1 MVELLGMPPLHMIE
15 SSAKARKF
23 FVRRGGD
30 RPYWEL
36 RARPASSGAGSASST
51 PAPRGRVPGLIGR
64 DAPRAEQ
71 QEGIARLIFRD
82 LVGRM
87 LCYDAAARITPLE
100 ALHHYFFCTD
110 EIARFILDCNT
121 LQRPSQVSVLAFFPS
136 IWLLLLLLSFLS
148 SSLLSHG
155 LPPAQVPQV
164 PAYPSSSARGH
175 TRHASRQYTE
185 NALREAA
192 RLLDRRFPGIKT
204 QAVPPLALGPA
215 GDEPAPDEV
224 DLERSLHNMSISPR
238 E

>member
-36 RARPASSGAGSASST
+36 RARPGNAGSNAGT
-51 PAPRGRVPGLIGR
+51 PAPRGKSLDELLRVPGLIGR

-82 LVGRM
+82 LVARM

-121 LQRPSQVSVLAFFPS
+121 LQRPSQVPLLSVVSVLTMRR
-136 IWLLLLLLSFLS
+136 FLRFRRIRR
-148 SSLLSHG
+148 LRRAG
-155 LPPAQVPQV
+155 T
-164 PAYPSSSARGH
+164 RG
-175 TRHASRQYTE
+175 TRRGSTRRTRCERRRGCWTAASPASRRRPCRPSRCSRAGLRSPSPTRWTWS
-185 NALREAA
+185 ALS
-192 RLLDRRFPGIKT
+192 T
-204 QAVPPLALGPA
+204 T
-215 GDEPAPDEV
+215 
-224 DLERSLHNMSISPR
+224 
-238 E
+238 